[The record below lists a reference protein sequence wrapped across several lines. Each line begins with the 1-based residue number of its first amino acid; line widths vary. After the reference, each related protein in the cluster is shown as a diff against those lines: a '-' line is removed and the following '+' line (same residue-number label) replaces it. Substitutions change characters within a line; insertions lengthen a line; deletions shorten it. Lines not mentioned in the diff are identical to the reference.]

1 VPDAKI
7 SRRRLASL
15 PDAVLTE
22 LIEAVGARR
31 GERAAFQLAEAKEA
45 FERDRFRDARTIL
58 AELAVAAPG
67 SSAVRELLGLS
78 LYRLGRFAEAARE
91 LEAYGD
97 LTGATDELH
106 VLADCHRALKHHGR
120 VDEIWEELA
129 AASPSADSVM
139 EGRIVRAGSLADRR
153 QTTEAISFLE
163 EATTKPV
170 KRLQPRHLRLW
181 YALGDL
187 YDRAGEVNR
196 ARSLFKRVASED
208 PSFADVRDRIDA
220 LSH

>member
-1 VPDAKI
+1 V
-7 SRRRLASL
+7 SRRALASL

-22 LIEAVGARR
+22 LIEAVGSRR
-31 GERAAFQLAEAKEA
+31 GERAAVQLATAKEH
-45 FERDRFRDARTIL
+45 FERDRFRDARSML
-58 AELAVAAPG
+58 AELAEVAPG
-67 SSAVRELLGLS
+67 ASAVRELLGLS

-91 LEAYGD
+91 LETYGD
-97 LTGATDELH
+97 LTGANDELH
-106 VLADCHRALKHHGR
+106 VLADCHRALKHHSR
-120 VDEIWEELA
+120 VDELWEELA

-139 EGRIVRAGSLADRR
+139 EGRIVRAGSLADRG
-153 QTTEAISFLE
+153 QTAEAIAFLE

-170 KRLQPRHLRLW
+170 KRLQARHLRLW

-208 PSFADVRDRIDA
+208 NNFADVRDRIEA